1 MNGTVWAE
9 LTQFTLWGAQFV
21 LAVCY
26 GYLGLSRLFAPNERL
41 RDGERTPLPARLLGG
56 AELVGAIA
64 LIFPVLFETGEALVP
79 IAAGCLAAAT
89 ILDLTFRWR
98 RQRAWVAIGT
108 LLLAAVSVLIVILR
122 AGVAPR

>member
-26 GYLGLSRLFAPNERL
+26 GYLGLSRLFTPSERL
-41 RDGERTPLPARLLGG
+41 RENGRKPLLARLLGG

-64 LIFPVLFETGEALVP
+64 LVFPVLFEAGEKAVP
-79 IAAGCLAAAT
+79 IVGGCLATLT

-98 RQRAWVAIGT
+98 RQRAWLTIGT
-108 LLLAAVSVLIVILR
+108 LLLATVSVLIAILR
-122 AGVAPR
+122 TGVVPR